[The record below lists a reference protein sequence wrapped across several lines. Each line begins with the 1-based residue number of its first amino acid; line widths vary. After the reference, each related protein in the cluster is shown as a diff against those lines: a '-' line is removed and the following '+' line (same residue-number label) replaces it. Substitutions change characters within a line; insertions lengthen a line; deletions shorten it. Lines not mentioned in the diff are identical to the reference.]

1 MMGENQVVDHSHKS
15 LQLSKVLWGSRVG
28 DGVNFEVVSSLSI
41 RGSCKPPKRCLVYF
55 KLELVWVKRYMI
67 IPCCVKDAEYV
78 LIMLL

>member
-1 MMGENQVVDHSHKS
+1 MMGENQVVDHSHKG

-28 DGVNFEVVSSLSI
+28 DAVNFEVVSSLSI
-41 RGSCKPPKRCLVYF
+41 QGSCKPPKRCLVYF
-55 KLELVWVKRYMI
+55 KLELVWVEPYMI

>member
-1 MMGENQVVDHSHKS
+1 MMGENQVVDHSHKG

-28 DGVNFEVVSSLSI
+28 DGVNFEVVSSRSI

-55 KLELVWVKRYMI
+55 KLELVWVEPYTI